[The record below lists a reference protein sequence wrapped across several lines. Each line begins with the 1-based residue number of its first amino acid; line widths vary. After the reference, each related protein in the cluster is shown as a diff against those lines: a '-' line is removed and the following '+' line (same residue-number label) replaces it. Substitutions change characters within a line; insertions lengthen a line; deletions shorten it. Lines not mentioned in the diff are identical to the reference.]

1 MSGYVLIIDDEETSI
16 DLFRVMF
23 KMMHQPV
30 TGAQTGAEGLEV
42 ALNNPPLLI
51 FLDVMLPDM
60 SGFEVCE
67 KLKSSPQTA
76 HVPVIFLSARND
88 DNAFQRAR
96 QAGADEFLIKP
107 VTRAQLKAQLD
118 KVTSAQ

>member
-1 MSGYVLIIDDEETSI
+1 MSGYVLIIDDEEASI

-23 KMMHQPV
+23 KMMQQPI

-42 ALNNPPLLI
+42 ALNNPPILI

-76 HVPVIFLSARND
+76 HVPVIFLSARTD
-88 DNAFQRAR
+88 ENAFQRAR

-118 KVTSAQ
+118 KVISAQ

>member
-23 KMMHQPV
+23 KMMQQPIV
-30 TGAQTGAEGLEV
+30 GAHTGADGLEA
-42 ALNNPPLLI
+42 ALKNPPILI

-67 KLKSSPQTA
+67 KLKKAPQTA
-76 HVPVIFLSARND
+76 HIPVIFLSARTD
-88 DNAFQRAR
+88 EGAFQRAR
-96 QAGADEFLIKP
+96 QAGADEFLVKP

-118 KVTSAQ
+118 KVISAQ